1 MHCSSGSESWQL
13 ALPVKQYV
21 LERFEVLEY
30 FLHLNFPIH
39 LLSYQVLYIAH
50 LLLAWTEHTAPWA
63 MFSQTLF
70 KEGVVITQAIFY
82 VVDLPLYFDFPTPEY
97 TNDLNYFKL
106 FLLKICSE

>member
-1 MHCSSGSESWQL
+1 
-13 ALPVKQYV
+13 
-21 LERFEVLEY
+21 
-30 FLHLNFPIH
+30 
-39 LLSYQVLYIAH
+39 
-50 LLLAWTEHTAPWA
+50 